1 VTILARLNTVLR
13 RTPRWQ
19 IVGGSVA
26 TLGLVAWLDSRS
38 GPSLELRVFYLPPIA
53 VVAWYAGRR
62 EGLWTAALATSL
74 WALVSPAIRFD
85 AFRPGQ
91 LAWNGAMQ
99 LLFFASTAAVV
110 SVVSDQAVRL
120 RALAREDTLTGIS
133 NRRAFFGALD
143 RVVEWGRRHGAP
155 WVLAYLD
162 VDDFKKVNDS
172 LGHGTGDS
180 VLKAI
185 ARTLREATRRVDV
198 VARLGGDEFVL
209 LLPDT
214 GPEQGE
220 RVIEKLRTV
229 LEDAMA
235 RGGWPVTFSIGVIT
249 FVTSPESADA
259 AVAVADACM
268 YRVKASGKAG
278 AAYRVWPGPGELGAR
293 PPMGKAARRRSE

>member
-1 VTILARLNTVLR
+1 MLFVRLNTALR
-13 RTPRWQ
+13 RAPRWL
-19 IVGGSVA
+19 VVAGSLVF
-26 TLGLVAWLDSRS
+26 LGTVAWLDSHS
-38 GPSLELRVFYLPPIA
+38 GPSLELRLFYLPPIA
-53 VVAWYAGRR
+53 IVAWYVGRR
-62 EGLWTAALATSL
+62 EGLWTAGLATSL
-74 WALVSPAIRFD
+74 WALVSPSVRFD
-85 AFRPGQ
+85 AFRPGL

-99 LLFFASTAAVV
+99 LLIFASTAAVV

-120 RALAREDTLTGIS
+120 RSLAREDSLTGIS

-143 RVVEWGRRHGAP
+143 RIVEWGRRHGAP

-162 VDDFKKVNDS
+162 VDDFKKVNDTM
-172 LGHGTGDS
+172 GHGTGDA

-198 VARLGGDEFVL
+198 VARLGGDEFAL

-214 GPEQGE
+214 GPEQAE
-220 RVIEKLRTV
+220 RVMEKLMTL
-229 LEDAMA
+229 LEDSMA

-249 FVTSPESADA
+249 YAASPESADA

-278 AAYRVWPGPGELGAR
+278 AAFRVWPGPGELGAR
-293 PPMGKAARRRSE
+293 PPSGKAARRRSG